1 MQNCIGHSQTENF
14 RRFCDKLP
22 RDVQKRVP
30 QKFALLQQDPGHPSL
45 CLKKVGVF
53 WSMRISKECRALA
66 VENQGIL
73 VWQWIGG
80 HDEYKRRIR

>member
-14 RRFCDKLP
+14 RRFRDKLP
-22 RDVQKRVP
+22 RNVQKRVLR
-30 QKFALLQQDPGHPSL
+30 KFDLLQQNPGHPSL
-45 CLKKVGVF
+45 RLKKVGVF
-53 WSMRISKECRALA
+53 WSMRISKKCRALA

-73 VWQWIGG
+73 AWQWIGG